1 MSTNQPPPTACP
13 IAHAVAADVLARADA
28 GLKKYGVTL
37 ARTDLSRHDWL
48 VHAYQEALDL
58 ACYLRRLI
66 EMQTVNGD

>member
-1 MSTNQPPPTACP
+1 
-13 IAHAVAADVLARADA
+13 VLARADA

-37 ARTDLSRHDWL
+37 ARTDLSRRDWL

-66 EMQTVNGD
+66 EMETVNGD